1 VFEQVL
7 SSSQQEGRSVEGEQ
21 VMQPE
26 LACTVS
32 EEEFGTVGYLVIHN
46 RVHGRSCGGVRLVPD
61 ISLEEMRSAARTMA
75 YKSGFI
81 GFPMGGA
88 KAAIQ
93 IDGSREPYKE
103 EILFAFGKVLSPL
116 IRSGAYMPGID
127 MNSTVNDIQVI
138 RRGAGIQRDLS
149 GWNNITHEYTAWS
162 CFIATLVAL
171 EARGHGPQNV
181 TFAVQGFG
189 KVGSEYA
196 KLMSQVGAKLI
207 AVSNR
212 SGAIG
217 NDNGFDISALIRKRH
232 EEGEEFITHYPGAD
246 RITHEQVLGSPATVF
261 LPAARAWAIHEENY
275 HDVQAE
281 IIVCAANVAMED
293 SIEHRLFEDG
303 KIVIPDFVAN
313 CGGLFGSVLEHEVKT
328 EVIWNLL
335 DTAYR
340 KKISHLLSLSS
351 RRGEPIYAIAGKE
364 SEERM
369 ASWSERER
377 SWPEK
382 IRRWL
387 WAKAPEGIRV
397 RRHVAFYEQLWRT

>member
-1 VFEQVL
+1 MNWV
-7 SSSQQEGRSVEGEQ
+7 QQIEKQEMKPEVPEVRIGDTARVHIRIVEGSKERVQ
-21 VMQPE
+21 VVE
-26 LACTVS
+26 GV
-32 EEEFGTVGYLVIHN
+32 VIK
-46 RVHGRSCGGVRLVPD
+46 VR
-61 ISLEEMRSAARTMA
+61 
-75 YKSGFI
+75 
-81 GFPMGGA
+81 GGA
-88 KAAIQ
+88 NRKTITVRK
-93 IDGSREPYKE
+93 ISFGVGVERIFPLHSPRVEKV
-103 EILFAFGKVLSPL
+103 EIVK
-116 IRSGAYMPGID
+116 
-127 MNSTVNDIQVI
+127 
-138 RRGAGIQRDLS
+138 
-149 GWNNITHEYTAWS
+149 H
-162 CFIATLVAL
+162 
-171 EARGHGPQNV
+171 ARV
-181 TFAVQGFG
+181 
-189 KVGSEYA
+189 
-196 KLMSQVGAKLI
+196 
-207 AVSNR
+207 
-212 SGAIG
+212 
-217 NDNGFDISALIRKRH
+217 
-232 EEGEEFITHYPGAD
+232 
-246 RITHEQVLGSPATVF
+246 
-261 LPAARAWAIHEENY
+261 
-275 HDVQAE
+275 
-281 IIVCAANVAMED
+281 ANVAMED